1 MWPDRFREETEEGR
15 MIFFDPITGIAPVV
29 QDTPPGDALVIS
41 YMPSEF
47 IDGTAAVAQLTDAAS
62 AASFMQ
68 NQWRAVAENMRD
80 MGNVVSAYS

>member
-1 MWPDRFREETEEGR
+1 

-62 AASFMQ
+62 AVSFMQ
-68 NQWRAVAENMRD
+68 NGGPWRKICGIWAMWSARMVRAVHA
-80 MGNVVSAYS
+80 

>member
-1 MWPDRFREETEEGR
+1 MAGPFQGRNGGGPDD
-15 MIFFDPITGIAPVV
+15 FFDPITGIAPVV

-62 AASFMQ
+62 AVSFMQ

-80 MGNVVSAYS
+80 MGNVVSAYG